1 MLRFAK
7 VATPFT
13 ALTVAVPE
21 SVPRARFESIATV
34 RAFVAVVT
42 VAPVAV
48 WMATCTAGAIA
59 APAVALLGWTVIAS
73 RVAAGGVGPSPHAA
87 TARTMAGAPHPRP
100 PPGPPP
106 PVWAPPPP
114 FNSPTSPKPTG
125 LGKGGGPRSPGGGA
139 RGPRPPHQP

>member
-21 SVPRARFESIATV
+21 SVAPARFESIATV

-73 RVAAGGVGPSPHAA
+73 LVPPGRGGTPPPSPPPPNQAGGPP
-87 TARTMAGAPHPRP
+87 PPPPPRP
-100 PPGPPP
+100 PPPSL
-106 PVWAPPPP
+106 VTPPP
-114 FNSPTSPKPTG
+114 F
-125 LGKGGGPRSPGGGA
+125 
-139 RGPRPPHQP
+139 

>member
-1 MLRFAK
+1 MLRLAK

-21 SVPRARFESIATV
+21 SGPRARFESVATV

-73 RVAAGGVGPSPHAA
+73 LVAAGGGGPPPHSPP
-87 TARTMAGAPHPRP
+87 ARTMAGPPPPRP
-100 PPGPPP
+100 PPRPPP
-106 PVWAPPPP
+106 PPWAPPPP
-114 FNSPTSPKPTG
+114 FTAPPPTHPTALVVREAPSSP
-125 LGKGGGPRSPGGGA
+125 R
-139 RGPRPPHQP
+139 R

>member
-1 MLRFAK
+1 MLSFARG
-7 VATPFT
+7 APPFP
-13 ALTVAVPE
+13 ARTVAVPE
-21 SVPRARFESIATV
+21 SVPPARFEPIAAV

-87 TARTMAGAPHPRP
+87 TARTMAGAAHPRHTP
-100 PPGPPP
+100 GPPPTVLTTPPPSKSQPAPNAAALEKGGARSSPRGGPPGPPP
-106 PVWAPPPP
+106 PY
-114 FNSPTSPKPTG
+114 
-125 LGKGGGPRSPGGGA
+125 R
-139 RGPRPPHQP
+139 

>member
-59 APAVALLGWTVIAS
+59 APAVAVLGWTVIAS
-73 RVAAGGVGPSPHAA
+73 PVPPGGGGPPPPSPPPQNHAG
-87 TARTMAGAPHPRP
+87 RPAPAPPPRP
-100 PPGPPP
+100 PPHGRDHT
-106 PVWAPPPP
+106 A
-114 FNSPTSPKPTG
+114 
-125 LGKGGGPRSPGGGA
+125 A
-139 RGPRPPHQP
+139 

>member
-21 SVPRARFESIATV
+21 SVPPARFESIATV

-73 RVAAGGVGPSPHAA
+73 LVAAGGVGPSPHAA
-87 TARTMAGAPHPRP
+87 TPRTMAGAPPPRP

-106 PVWAPPPP
+106 PRWGQPPPCTAL
-114 FNSPTSPKPTG
+114 TSPHPAACEE
-125 LGKGGGPRSPGGGA
+125 R
-139 RGPRPPHQP
+139 

>member
-21 SVPRARFESIATV
+21 SVAPARFESIATV

-59 APAVALLGWTVIAS
+59 APAVALLRWTVIAS
-73 RVAAGGVGPSPHAA
+73 LVAAGGGGPSPPAA
-87 TARTMAGAPHPRP
+87 TARTMAGAAHLLPPPRP
-100 PPGPPP
+100 PR
-106 PVWAPPPP
+106 
-114 FNSPTSPKPTG
+114 T
-125 LGKGGGPRSPGGGA
+125 
-139 RGPRPPHQP
+139 

>member
-21 SVPRARFESIATV
+21 SVAPARFESIATV

-73 RVAAGGVGPSPHAA
+73 RVAAGGGGNGRAA
-87 TARTMAGAPHPRP
+87 GRGR
-100 PPGPPP
+100 GEI
-106 PVWAPPPP
+106 
-114 FNSPTSPKPTG
+114 S
-125 LGKGGGPRSPGGGA
+125 GGA
-139 RGPRPPHQP
+139 GSFKK

>member
-21 SVPRARFESIATV
+21 SVAPARFESIATV

-59 APAVALLGWTVIAS
+59 APAGALLGWTVIAS
-73 RVAAGGVGPSPHAA
+73 PVAAGGGGPSPHSAPA
-87 TARTMAGAPHPRP
+87 PNTPGAPHPP
-100 PPGPPP
+100 PTPGPPRTLLL
-106 PVWAPPPP
+106 
-114 FNSPTSPKPTG
+114 PTTP
-125 LGKGGGPRSPGGGA
+125 L
-139 RGPRPPHQP
+139 

>member
-1 MLRFAK
+1 MLRFET
-7 VATPFT
+7 VATRSS

-21 SVPRARFESIATV
+21 SVAPARFESIATV

-73 RVAAGGVGPSPHAA
+73 RVAAGGGGPSPHAP
-87 TARTMAGAPHPRP
+87 TPRNLAGAPPPPP

-106 PVWAPPPP
+106 PRW
-114 FNSPTSPKPTG
+114 
-125 LGKGGGPRSPGGGA
+125 GPR
-139 RGPRPPHQP
+139 

>member
-21 SVPRARFESIATV
+21 SVPPARFESIATV

-73 RVAAGGVGPSPHAA
+73 LVAAGGVRPSPPRAPA
-87 TARTMAGAPHPRP
+87 STRAGATP
-100 PPGPPP
+100 PPHARRTPPERGPP
-106 PVWAPPPP
+106 
-114 FNSPTSPKPTG
+114 
-125 LGKGGGPRSPGGGA
+125 RA
-139 RGPRPPHQP
+139 R

>member
-1 MLRFAK
+1 MLRFVK

-59 APAVALLGWTVIAS
+59 APAGAMLGRA
-73 RVAAGGVGPSPHAA
+73 RGPERGRAC
-87 TARTMAGAPHPRP
+87 RGGAPP
-100 PPGPPP
+100 P
-106 PVWAPPPP
+106 APPPP
-114 FNSPTSPKPTG
+114 HPG
-125 LGKGGGPRSPGGGA
+125 AGRRPR
-139 RGPRPPHQP
+139 

>member
-59 APAVALLGWTVIAS
+59 APAVALLGWTGIAS
-73 RVAAGGVGPSPHAA
+73 LVAAGGG
-87 TARTMAGAPHPRP
+87 GAPPPAPPPRTQAGGPPPRP

-106 PVWAPPPP
+106 PRWAPPAPREA
-114 FNSPTSPKPTG
+114 PT
-125 LGKGGGPRSPGGGA
+125 R
-139 RGPRPPHQP
+139 

>member
-21 SVPRARFESIATV
+21 SVPPARFESIATV

-73 RVAAGGVGPSPHAA
+73 PAAAGGV
-87 TARTMAGAPHPRP
+87 RP
-100 PPGPPP
+100 PPPAPTPTTLAGAA
-106 PVWAPPPP
+106 APPPP
-114 FNSPTSPKPTG
+114 PPPPP
-125 LGKGGGPRSPGGGA
+125 PRL
-139 RGPRPPHQP
+139 RPPPPRQP